1 MITTLPAYPKPSV
14 DYKYL
19 LGYIP
24 YPAWTFSCRNSVK
37 YNLYTTTSH
46 ILFENASASMILTV
60 SIAAPCLLVLIVLFR
75 LFYIIRHVVDLKSRS
90 SYNALMLT
98 EDEIVEQLP
107 NVNIKKSYK
116 KEFVLFMI
124 ELLLLCAVAGSIIYT
139 ILNFTNDSVWI
150 KEIMKLQ
157 CTDNFLQNIFLYY
170 EGVMDMNSTMLLEVI
185 FVWAVLFIIH
195 IIFFATRV
203 QIGDLFAK
211 KEIVE
216 EVPSESQE
224 PLQILEKEGKIEGV
238 SMQDS
243 SEIILLKDKENN
255 SELKVYDM
263 DFMMNDGAG
272 ETKDNFFGSLER

>member
-1 MITTLPAYPKPSV
+1 
-14 DYKYL
+14 
-19 LGYIP
+19 
-24 YPAWTFSCRNSVK
+24 
-37 YNLYTTTSH
+37 
-46 ILFENASASMILTV
+46 
-60 SIAAPCLLVLIVLFR
+60 
-75 LFYIIRHVVDLKSRS
+75 
-90 SYNALMLT
+90 
-98 EDEIVEQLP
+98 
-107 NVNIKKSYK
+107 
-116 KEFVLFMI
+116 
-124 ELLLLCAVAGSIIYT
+124 
-139 ILNFTNDSVWI
+139 
-150 KEIMKLQ
+150 MKLQ